1 MNNNAPTQ
9 SVRPERSKEFDNS
22 ARPENSV
29 HPDNSARPD
38 NSVHPER
45 SEGSDLARPS
55 NPSLRSGRTV
65 TDTTPND
72 ASHDAAH
79 KASHEPLNDA
89 SRRTTLA
96 IGLLVAAILF
106 TLCGLAVGSEGFSFT
121 QLRTDLAADDAALIL
136 GQIRAPRTV
145 GALLVGALL
154 GLAGAISQGLFRN
167 PLADPYLL
175 GSAAGASLGVVLVL
189 AAGAASGI
197 MISLASVQWMARI
210 GLVSAAF
217 LGALIGVS
225 LTLLLARGAQHT
237 LRLLLAGVVVG
248 VVLNAITELLATSSA
263 DALRGKQAFMLGS
276 TGFLG
281 WPSVAVLAA
290 GLGFALPLA
299 RMLSRTLDALTLGE
313 ESAATLGLPLAKIRA
328 TLVLVLAACTGLAV
342 SQAGL
347 VAFVGL
353 AAPHLVRRFAPSTH
367 GYVLMMSAAM
377 GGVLLLGADVLARG
391 VIAPQELPVGVVT
404 AILGGGYLLWLLHRR
419 KFA

>member
-1 MNNNAPTQ
+1 MNKHSPSQ
-9 SVRPERSKEFDNS
+9 SVRPERGDESDK
-22 ARPENSV
+22 SV
-29 HPDNSARPD
+29 R
-38 NSVHPER
+38 PER
-45 SEGSDLARPS
+45 SEVSDLARPS
-55 NPSLRSGRTV
+55 NPSLRSGRTAAEV
-65 TDTTPND
+65 TLNE
-72 ASHDAAH
+72 ASHDA
-79 KASHEPLNDA
+79 
-89 SRRTTLA
+89 SRRKTLA
-96 IGLLVAAILF
+96 MALVIAAIMF
-106 TLCGLAVGSEGFSFT
+106 TAFGLAVGSEGFSFT
-121 QLRTDLAADDAALIL
+121 QLRADLAAEDAALIL

-154 GLAGAISQGLFRN
+154 GLAGATAQGLFRN

-189 AAGAASGI
+189 AAGGATGYV
-197 MISLASVQWMARI
+197 ISLATVQWVARL

-217 LGALIGVS
+217 LGALIGVT

-248 VVLNAITELLATSSA
+248 VVLNAITELLATTSA

-290 GLGFALPLA
+290 GLCVALPLA
-299 RMLSRTLDALTLGE
+299 RVLSRTLDALTLGE
-313 ESAATLGLPLAKIRA
+313 DSAATLGLPLAKIRA

-353 AAPHLVRRFAPSTH
+353 AAPHLVRRFAPSTN

-391 VIAPQELPVGVVT
+391 LIAPQELPVGVLT